1 MNPSELPE
9 EGPTIGPAVHP
20 RPVDDLSLTWVA
32 TPLDDPDAATS
43 SGVWFAGP
51 PEDPD
56 RYELIG
62 AGLAGGEGQLWKAR
76 YRGSLT
82 EPITLALKLLH
93 RPINATASWPAPADR
108 RRWQDQAA
116 LLRHLDLDRVV
127 KVHEVFFGARP
138 HLRGDGQS
146 DENVQIAPYV
156 VMEWVDG
163 DTLATAVR
171 GTPVTR
177 NTLQARLQ
185 HAYEV
190 AQAIAALHSR
200 SRRAGNPTLH
210 RDIKPSNC
218 IVHPERG
225 VVLVDTSSMRMLDDG
240 ADPAGMHT
248 PAYTSPEVRAEPLA
262 PRLPSCDVY
271 ALGAVLAF
279 CLLGEDPPALNH
291 RDVRR
296 RSLGEALLNV
306 GKAAHMDRPDVV
318 ADLILTAMH
327 ADPTRRPVDAIA
339 WARQVF
345 EAAGVPPADLD
356 DAVTDALPLRRARP
370 RQALRRAGGAALT
383 AIVVVGAAATWRSLD
398 DRSSMSSPSPSAS
411 PSELGT
417 SRPDAALP
425 PVASRPGVSGTIT
438 SPVAGAQVKRCSFMT
453 GTSSLPRDMTL
464 ILAMRNLDNGDPHA
478 YVELAFG
485 WKTPAS
491 LASWRGAQFFGSG
504 DSSVGQRYAVDLV
517 AVDRGVL
524 ERAIDVNDAAVN
536 DLAASGT
543 VLDRVE
549 VKRIAGAVP
558 NNCRRN

>member
-1 MNPSELPE
+1 MNPSEMPE
-9 EGPTIGPAVHP
+9 EGPTIGPAIHP
-20 RPVDDLSLTWVA
+20 GPVDDLSLTWVT
-32 TPLDDPDAATS
+32 TPLDDPDATTA

-62 AGLAGGEGQLWKAR
+62 AGLAGGEGQLWQAR

-93 RPINATASWPAPADR
+93 RPINASASWPPPADR

-138 HLRGDGQS
+138 HLRGDGHS
-146 DENVQIAPYV
+146 AESLEVAPYV

-171 GTPVTR
+171 GIPVTSH
-177 NTLQARLQ
+177 TLRTRLQ
-185 HAYEV
+185 YAHDV

-296 RSLGEALLNV
+296 RALGDALLDV
-306 GKAAHMDRPDVV
+306 GKAAHMRRPDEV

-327 ADPTRRPVDAIA
+327 ADPTRRPVDTVA

-345 EAAGVPPADLD
+345 DAAGVPPADLD
-356 DAVTDALPLRRARP
+356 GAAADAIEVDRAHPKKARRRALGTT
-370 RQALRRAGGAALT
+370 AAAIVLIGGAAVL
-383 AIVVVGAAATWRSLD
+383 RSMGGDNSTPL
-398 DRSSMSSPSPSAS
+398 PSAS
-411 PSELGT
+411 TTAPSA
-417 SRPDAALP
+417 SRAGADLP
-425 PVASRPGVSGTIT
+425 PIASRPGLTGKIT
-438 SPVAGAQVKRCSFMT
+438 SPVTDAQVKRCSFMT
-453 GTSSLPRDMTL
+453 GTSSLPQGLTL

-478 YVELAFG
+478 YVELPYG
-485 WKTPAS
+485 WDSPS
-491 LASWRGAQFFGSG
+491 GLASWRGAQYFGTG
-504 DSSVGQRYAVDLV
+504 DSSVGQRYTVDLV
-517 AVDRGVL
+517 AVDLGAL
-524 ERAIDVNDAAVN
+524 KKAIDINDAAIN
-536 DLAASGT
+536 DLATSGT

-549 VKRIAGAVP
+549 LKRIAGAVP
-558 NNCRRN
+558 NNCRRT